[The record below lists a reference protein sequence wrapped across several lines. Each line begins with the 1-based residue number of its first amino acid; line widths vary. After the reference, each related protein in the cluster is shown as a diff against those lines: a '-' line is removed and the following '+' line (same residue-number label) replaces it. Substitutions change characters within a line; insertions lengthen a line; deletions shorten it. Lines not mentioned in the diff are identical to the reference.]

1 MKRII
6 LLGVSFLVG
15 MSAMAQ
21 SEIQLPTP
29 ELNANMSL
37 FQSLLNRKSVRAY
50 MDKDVDNATLSALLW
65 AAAGIS
71 RPAEGKITAASAINA
86 QDIQIYVCKSNGA
99 YRWDPANNLLTRV
112 TQEDLRADIA
122 DRQTAVAKAP
132 VMLVL
137 VSNQDKFGGRD
148 AGKTFGHMDAGY
160 VSQNI
165 YLASAA
171 LGLGTVAR
179 WGMNRDSLKGKLK
192 LTDNQVLELNHP
204 VGWLTEADRAKLVS
218 GGKEKLPFHFEAVDS
233 PSAQP
238 AGSSSTDVIDI
249 K

>member
-1 MKRII
+1 MKKMI
-6 LLGVSFLVG
+6 LLGVSFLMG
-15 MSAMAQ
+15 MSVVAQ
-21 SEIQLPTP
+21 TEKQLPTP
-29 ELNANMSL
+29 NMRAKMSL
-37 FQSLLNRKSVRAY
+37 YQALQNRKSVRSYAE
-50 MDKDVDNATLSALLW
+50 KDVDDATLSALLW

-86 QDIQIYVCKSNGA
+86 QDIQIYVCKSDGA
-99 YRWDPANNLLTRV
+99 YFWDPAKNLLTLV
-112 TQEDLRADIA
+112 TAEDLRADIA

-137 VSNQDKFGGRD
+137 VSNQAKFGARGSG
-148 AGKTFGHMDAGY
+148 ATFGHMDAGY

-179 WGMNRDSLKGKLK
+179 WGMNRETLKAKLK
-192 LTDNQVLELNHP
+192 LTASQVLELNHP
-204 VGWLTEADRAKLVS
+204 IGWLSETDRVIK
-218 GGKEKLPFHFEAVDS
+218 
-233 PSAQP
+233 QN
-238 AGSSSTDVIDI
+238 AGNR